1 MGATRD
7 ARMPA
12 PGRLAN
18 WLARRLGVAES
29 RTRTDWLVRLLF
41 RAPRPGR
48 ADLPQLLIG
57 AFGARLSSEWQVGAR
72 APWRLWLWRALVRP
86 ARPGGV
92 AASLRAAIDGPLGV
106 LQSIAAFARCQCRRA
121 DAAIGCLPW
130 TPIAAALEGAS
141 GAAGRRRG
149 ALPFIVLSGA
159 ALFVL
164 ASTTALSTAS
174 QLQFGAVSL
183 AAALVIRRMPG
194 RLPLLLL
201 ASLALLMTARYAW
214 WRATATLDFR
224 SPGDTLVGYTLFGAE
239 AYTWLIQLF
248 GFVQTAWPLR
258 REIAPMPP
266 DPAAWPTVDVYI
278 PTYNE
283 PLSVVRPTVFAAQGI
298 DWPADKLR
306 IYLLDDGRRP
316 EFRAFAAQAGIEYLT
331 REDNS
336 HAKAGNINR
345 AMERT
350 QGEYI
355 AIFDCDHVPAR
366 SFLQTTMGTFLREP
380 KCAMVQTPHHFFSPD
395 PFERNL
401 STFHRVPN
409 EGYLFYGLVQ
419 AGNDL
424 WNASFFCGSCAIIKR
439 SALEEVGGVAVETVT
454 EDAHTALKLH
464 RRGYTTAYLPTVQ
477 AAGLATE
484 SLAGHIRQRARWA
497 RGMAQIFRID
507 NPFLGRGLS
516 VFQRLCYGNAMLHFF
531 YGIPRLVFLTMPM
544 AYLFF
549 NMHFIHAPALAI
561 VAYVLPYIALAN
573 VANSR
578 LQGGFRHSFWAE
590 VYESVLAWYVAL
602 PTTIAVLSPKHGKF
616 NVTDKGG
623 RIDEGY
629 FDWAVSR
636 PYIVLIALNA
646 LALAV
651 GLYSLTSDD
660 PYEAPTVLMN
670 MLWTVYNLVMLGA
683 AVCVALEAKQ
693 TRATQRIEMR
703 LPATLVLDDGRSI
716 ACSTRDC
723 SLGGFGLTLP
733 EGLAIASDQSL
744 SVCVRRAEQEFG
756 FPVRAVWQSGTQLGV
771 KLEQL
776 DFEVERRLVQMT
788 LGRADAWIKW
798 HDTEIGDKPLRGLN
812 EVVQVGLL
820 GYARL
825 GRDSLRVM
833 RARVAAA
840 RTRS

>member
-1 MGATRD
+1 
-7 ARMPA
+7 
-12 PGRLAN
+12 
-18 WLARRLGVAES
+18 
-29 RTRTDWLVRLLF
+29 
-41 RAPRPGR
+41 
-48 ADLPQLLIG
+48 
-57 AFGARLSSEWQVGAR
+57 
-72 APWRLWLWRALVRP
+72 
-86 ARPGGV
+86 
-92 AASLRAAIDGPLGV
+92 
-106 LQSIAAFARCQCRRA
+106 
-121 DAAIGCLPW
+121 
-130 TPIAAALEGAS
+130 
-141 GAAGRRRG
+141 
-149 ALPFIVLSGA
+149 
-159 ALFVL
+159 
-164 ASTTALSTAS
+164 
-174 QLQFGAVSL
+174 
-183 AAALVIRRMPG
+183 
-194 RLPLLLL
+194 
-201 ASLALLMTARYAW
+201 
-214 WRATATLDFR
+214 
-224 SPGDTLVGYTLFGAE
+224 
-239 AYTWLIQLF
+239 
-248 GFVQTAWPLR
+248 
-258 REIAPMPP
+258 
-266 DPAAWPTVDVYI
+266 
-278 PTYNE
+278 
-283 PLSVVRPTVFAAQGI
+283 
-298 DWPADKLR
+298 
-306 IYLLDDGRRP
+306 
-316 EFRAFAAQAGIEYLT
+316 
-331 REDNS
+331 
-336 HAKAGNINR
+336 
-345 AMERT
+345 
-350 QGEYI
+350 
-355 AIFDCDHVPAR
+355 
-366 SFLQTTMGTFLREP
+366 
-380 KCAMVQTPHHFFSPD
+380 MVQTPHHFFSPD